1 MLKEEHVLD
10 QSQFAVAL
18 KDTQLMDIN
27 ALNVDQE

>member
-1 MLKEEHVLD
+1 VLD

-27 ALNVDQE
+27 ALNVDQEWSEIH